1 MRDPLAK
8 PPRPGRL
15 LSPLLVALALTVA
28 PALARDFTGGAI
40 TVEQPWS
47 RATPGNSK
55 VAIGY
60 LTIRNASDTP
70 DRLTA
75 ITSDVAGRVLP
86 HTMAMKDGIMQM
98 RPVTAGLVV
107 PAHGA
112 VTLKPGADHL
122 MFEDLKHSLKKDDA
136 FPAILTFEKAGA
148 MPVEFTVE
156 GIGARAPA
164 STMGN

>member
-1 MRDPLAK
+1 MTLSFE
-8 PPRPGRL
+8 PPRPGRP
-15 LSPLLVALALTVA
+15 LSLFIIAVALTAA

-75 ITSDVAGRVLP
+75 ITSDIAGRALP
-86 HTMAMKDGIMQM
+86 HTMAMKDGVMQM
-98 RPVTAGLVV
+98 RPVTAGLAV

-122 MFEDLKHSLKKDDA
+122 MFEDLKHPLTKGGT
-136 FPAILTFEKAGA
+136 FPATLTFEKAGA
-148 MPVEFTVE
+148 VPVEFTIE

-164 STMGN
+164 STTGN